1 MSMGMPPKY
10 IIPELE
16 LRRLYTNENKTI
28 SEMAAILSVSQGT
41 IYLRLKNLG
50 IDTNSAKK
58 ALSRYSAF
66 VTIQCSECG
75 KDIQR
80 IRSRSIR
87 ENPVCG
93 HECYSKSKSR
103 VNKGENNP
111 FYGHHFTKE
120 QSRTLSK
127 SLKPYV
133 EGRRGKKL
141 PDDWKKNISAGRL
154 SALGRTE
161 PKYDT
166 DRTCNE
172 YKIFVKTVF
181 MRDNYTCK
189 KCGQHGG
196 YLNVHHLKNYSSYP
210 KLRYLPINGAVLCK
224 KCHKLFHA
232 IYTRKDNTVRQYLV
246 FLEEGE
252 SSGSFRSIASS
263 RSK

>member
-1 MSMGMPPKY
+1 MMLMGMPPRY
-10 IIPELE
+10 IIPESE
-16 LRRLYTNENKTI
+16 LRRLYIDENKTI
-28 SEMAAILSVSQGT
+28 AEMSVILSVSKGT
-41 IYLRLKNLG
+41 VYLRLKKLG

-80 IRSRSIR
+80 IRSRSTI

-93 HECYSKSKSR
+93 PECYSKSKSR
-103 VNKGENNP
+103 INKGENNP

-120 QSRTLSK
+120 QSKTLSR

-133 EGRRGKKL
+133 DKRRGKKL
-141 PDDWKKNISAGRL
+141 PEEWKKNISIGRL

-166 DRTCNE
+166 DRTSNE
-172 YKIFVKTVF
+172 YKIFVKAVF
-181 MRDNYTCK
+181 VRDNYTCK
-189 KCGQHGG
+189 KCGKRGG
-196 YLNVHHLKNYSSYP
+196 DLNAHHLKNYSSYP
-210 KLRYLPINGAVLCK
+210 KLRYLPINGVVLCK

-232 IYTRKDNTVRQYLV
+232 IYKRKDNTVHQYLE
-246 FLEEGE
+246 FLREGE
-252 SSGSFRSIASS
+252 LGESFRSVAST
-263 RSK
+263 